1 MNMSPTIGAIA
12 KALAAAQ
19 AEIENVTK
27 DKTNPAFKSQYATLA
42 AVLDVCRP
50 VLSKNGI
57 ALIQSPG
64 NDGNAVT
71 LTTTLAHESGEYM
84 TSTVGVVPGK
94 FDAQGLGSAV
104 TYLRRYALAAIC
116 GVAQEDDDGNAASN
130 AHNGPQSRNYGNSQP
145 ATAPKAQTPVVA
157 HPAKSDPLTAAKANF
172 RKWVA
177 DLGIEEE
184 HADTLRML
192 DVLSPDDF
200 RPVHNRVK
208 AQHDAL
214 AGK

>member
-1 MNMSPTIGAIA
+1 MNTSPTIGAIA

-64 NDGNAVT
+64 NEGNAIT
-71 LTTTLAHESGEYM
+71 LTTTLAHESGEFL

-116 GVAQEDDDGNAASN
+116 GVAQEDDDGNAAS
-130 AHNGPQSRNYGNSQP
+130 AYQSRAAPYSQP
-145 ATAPKAQTPVVA
+145 ATAPRQQTPVTGHSA
-157 HPAKSDPLTAAKANF
+157 KPADALAQGKRDVRRWAEVMNVSEREQGLLA
-172 RKWVA
+172 
-177 DLGIEEE
+177 I
-184 HADTLRML
+184 L
-192 DVLSPDDF
+192 DELKPDDF
-200 RPVHNRVK
+200 RPEYRRIK
-208 AQHDAL
+208 EEFDAFT
-214 AGK
+214 A